1 MKEKTR
7 NILVGL
13 IAVMLPLLAL
23 GQEEASEPATP
34 FASKVVVPEVPYE
47 FSSSEEKEVTV
58 LFRLNADGRPLDLE
72 VESAPSRA
80 YADSVREAVRRCR
93 SRSEV
98 DQRPLSPSGGLHQ
111 SGLVQRAQ
119 PKSKP
124 NGGAFRKEG
133 TPFQFPWPRSAGRD
147 CLQFL

>member
-80 YADSVREAVRRCR
+80 YADSVREAVRRWR
-93 SRSEV
+93 FDGVEADPKWTNVRYRLPVVFTSR
-98 DQRPLSPSGGLHQ
+98 D
-111 SGLVQRAQ
+111 
-119 PKSKP
+119 
-124 NGGAFRKEG
+124 
-133 TPFQFPWPRSAGRD
+133 
-147 CLQFL
+147 